1 MSTDAMFM
9 TTTKA
14 MIHQSDDEHIANN
27 KRDASEIE
35 KMTNHRKETPLSS
48 DIPPEEDHNLEQIKG
63 IGEAISSLLQ
73 AAGIN
78 SYAKLAQST
87 PDQLVEILKPDIPA
101 ISARRII
108 KNNWIGQAREII
120 SAQGHP
126 DKPVPMAK
134 PEKIESETPQKEP
147 LEGWD
152 ELADFFVSFG
162 YAVDPE
168 GKKQLQTKIHHSQ
181 NDLLA
186 KWDGIAIE
194 PLVDWMVAQGHLPM
208 PPEADSVLESKNH
221 SQSPQSTEMEPAEME
236 TYIQITNLQVSKILE
251 MASADKDESEA
262 KLKSEG
268 QWVLEGPDAFD
279 LTYDQIP
286 YRVETYLT
294 NTQNNQSKL
303 VAATDDYLIPGEIV
317 YDVEETFDIPPLGRY
332 QLYMVARLLPPKNLI
347 AHQQGPVIRIEAQ

>member
-1 MSTDAMFM
+1 
-9 TTTKA
+9 
-14 MIHQSDDEHIANN
+14 
-27 KRDASEIE
+27 
-35 KMTNHRKETPLSS
+35 
-48 DIPPEEDHNLEQIKG
+48 
-63 IGEAISSLLQ
+63 
-73 AAGIN
+73 
-78 SYAKLAQST
+78 
-87 PDQLVEILKPDIPA
+87 
-101 ISARRII
+101 
-108 KNNWIGQAREII
+108 
-120 SAQGHP
+120 
-126 DKPVPMAK
+126 
-134 PEKIESETPQKEP
+134 
-147 LEGWD
+147 
-152 ELADFFVSFG
+152 
-162 YAVDPE
+162 
-168 GKKQLQTKIHHSQ
+168 
-181 NDLLA
+181 
-186 KWDGIAIE
+186 
-194 PLVDWMVAQGHLPM
+194 
-208 PPEADSVLESKNH
+208 
-221 SQSPQSTEMEPAEME
+221 ME